1 MIIPR
6 LASSCY
12 VAAFCTMD
20 CNQFGHELRQTLTE
34 IPRGTQLRE
43 MGAVGFVRAR
53 VATDD
58 AAS

>member
-1 MIIPR
+1 
-6 LASSCY
+6 
-12 VAAFCTMD
+12 MD